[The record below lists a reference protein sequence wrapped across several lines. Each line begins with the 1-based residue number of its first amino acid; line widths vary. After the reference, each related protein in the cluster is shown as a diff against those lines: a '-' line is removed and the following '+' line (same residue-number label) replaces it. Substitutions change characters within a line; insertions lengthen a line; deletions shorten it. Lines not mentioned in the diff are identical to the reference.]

1 MVTGGGYYQQKEV
14 KREKNKM
21 KIIHWTI
28 KYTWEDGTE
37 EYVDDIPNYIAKNVD
52 EFLNNLEILKNS
64 EK

>member
-1 MVTGGGYYQQKEV
+1 
-14 KREKNKM
+14 M

-37 EYVDDIPNYIAKNVD
+37 EYVDDIPHYIAKNID
-52 EFLNNLEILKNS
+52 EYLNNLEILKDN

>member
-1 MVTGGGYYQQKEV
+1 MGGGYYQQKEV
-14 KREKNKM
+14 KKRRNKM

-37 EYVDDIPNYIAKNVD
+37 EYADDIPNYIAKNVD
-52 EFLNNLEILKNS
+52 EFLNNLEILKDN